1 MQIPTRA
8 ELGALARL
16 AAPLAIAQA
25 AVILMSVVDT
35 LVVGRFDA
43 THLAGVGVGSAV
55 SHGVL
60 VFGMGFAL
68 ALEPLVAQA
77 LGAGEAH
84 RAFAWWR
91 TGARVTLLVGVPLS
105 ALALGLTAAS
115 EAFGV
120 EAAIVDLAL
129 DYALARTPAN
139 LAFLYWIASRAFLQ
153 SQQRTRPLLIA
164 AAVANVLN
172 AVADVALVDGL
183 VTLGAT
189 GAGLATSASS
199 LILLVVAAR
208 AIALGAPVGEAPRAA
223 GTGVSARALLRLG
236 APISLQLAA
245 EFLVFSTAGVLAAGL
260 GAMEGAAHQVAINC
274 ATVTFM
280 LAGGLGGAAASL
292 VGDAVGRGD
301 TLLARRRALA
311 AVVLALGLMGTS
323 AVCFALLADPLAD
336 AFTADG
342 DPAVAGLAA
351 ELLRIAALFQLFD
364 GAQVVLGAVLRGA
377 GDVRVPLVMTLAA
390 YWAVGF
396 TVALGLAF
404 GAGLGAVGLWLGLS
418 AGLASASLALGLRAR
433 VVFARPIA
441 RV

>member
-16 AAPLAIAQA
+16 AGPLAIAQA

-77 LGAGEAH
+77 LGAGEPQ
-84 RAFAWWR
+84 RAYAWWR
-91 TGARVTLLVGVPLS
+91 AGARVTLLVGLPLS
-105 ALALGLTAAS
+105 ALALSLVAVSGH
-115 EAFGV
+115 FGV
-120 EAAIVDLAL
+120 DAAIIELAL
-129 DYALARTPAN
+129 DYTLTRTPAN
-139 LAFLYWIASRAFLQ
+139 LAFLYWMASRAFLQ

-164 AAVANVLN
+164 AAVANVVN
-172 AVADVALVDGL
+172 ALADVALVDGL
-183 VTLGAT
+183 VTLGAA

-199 LILLVVAAR
+199 LILLAVAAR
-208 AIALGAPVGEAPRAA
+208 AIALGAPRPAAEATSA
-223 GTGVSARALLRLG
+223 GVSARALLRLG

-260 GAMEGAAHQVAINC
+260 GALEGAAHQVAINC

-280 LAGGLGGAAASL
+280 LAGGLGGAASSL
-292 VGDAVGRGD
+292 IGDAIGRGE
-301 TLLARRRALA
+301 TPLARRRALA
-311 AVVLALGLMGTS
+311 AVTLALGLMGTS
-323 AVCFALLADPLAD
+323 ALAFALLADPLAD

-342 DPAVAGLAA
+342 DPAVASKAA

-396 TVALGLAF
+396 TVALWLAF
-404 GAGLGAVGLWLGLS
+404 GAGLGVVGLWLGLS
-418 AGLASASLALGLRAR
+418 AGLAAASLALGMRAR